1 MNEKK
6 TVRVGCASGFWG
18 DSEEGAK
25 QLIEKGRIDY
35 LVFDYLAEIT
45 MSILIRAKTKNPAL
59 GYATDFVQVLL
70 PYAQSLKSQGIKVV
84 ANAGGVN
91 PEACR
96 RALESKLGEGWN
108 IVVVEGDD
116 LFPIEQRLKDMG
128 MREMF
133 SSAPMP
139 EKCLSINA
147 YLGAFPIAAAL
158 SAGADIVITG
168 RCVDSALALGPL
180 IHEFG
185 WKNSD
190 LDRLAQGSL
199 AGHLIECGTQVTG
212 GIFTDWKKVPGWEN
226 MGFPIAECSPDGGFF
241 VTKPEG
247 TGGMVTPE
255 TVKEQLIYE
264 IGNPARYLLPDVIC
278 DFMNVEVS
286 SVGENVVSVRGA
298 VGLAAPRELKV
309 SATWQDGWKLFTTI
323 MIGGIEAA
331 DKAKR
336 VAEAIFA
343 RTRWMF
349 AERGLSDYTETSFE
363 IIGAESTYGEWS
375 RCKHSREVIL
385 KIAARHN
392 DKEALNLLSREIAP
406 SATSMAQGIT
416 GFAAGRAKPSPVVRL
431 FSLLIPREMTP
442 VSLSLSDR
450 SKVNVPLAPVCGAPD
465 ICEEPQP
472 PRFDMDDA
480 GEAVEVPLIR
490 IAHGR
495 SGDKGDSANIGLLAR
510 DPQLYPLLV
519 HSVTAEAVSRYF
531 SHVVTGPVTRY
542 LLPGIQGVNFLLE
555 NALGGGGIASLR
567 YDPQGKAFAQML
579 LDMPVK
585 VPRALLECLPG

>member
-1 MNEKK
+1 MSEKK
-6 TVRVGCASGFWG
+6 TIRIGCASGFWG

-45 MSILIRAKTKNPAL
+45 MSILTRAKAKNPDL
-59 GYATDFVQVLL
+59 GYATDFIGALAL
-70 PYAQSLKSQGIKVV
+70 YAQSLKRQGIKVV

-116 LFPIEQRLKDMG
+116 LLSIEPQLKDMG

-133 SSAPMP
+133 SSEPMP

-147 YLGAFPIAAAL
+147 YLGAFPIVEAL
-158 SAGADIVITG
+158 NAGADIVITG
-168 RCVDSALALGPL
+168 RCVDSALTLGPL

-190 LDRLAQGSL
+190 LNLLAQGSL
-199 AGHLIECGTQVTG
+199 AGHLIECGAQVTG
-212 GIFTDWKKVPGWEN
+212 GIFTDWKQIVGWED
-226 MGFPIAECSPDGGFF
+226 MGFPIVECSPDGSFL

-255 TVKEQLIYE
+255 TVKEQLVYE
-264 IGNPARYLLPDVIC
+264 IGDPARYLLPDVTC
-278 DFMNVEVS
+278 DFTNVAVS
-286 SVGENVVSVRGA
+286 KVGDNVVSVRGS
-298 VGLAAPRELKV
+298 VGVVAPRELKV
-309 SATWQDGWKLFTTI
+309 SATWQDGWKLFATI
-323 MIGGIEAA
+323 MIGGFEAV

-343 RTRWMF
+343 RTRRMF
-349 AERGLSDYTETSFE
+349 VERRLPDYTETSFE
-363 IIGAESTYGEWS
+363 IIGAESTYGPWS
-375 RCKHSREVIL
+375 RCKDSREVIL
-385 KIAARHN
+385 KIAARHT

-406 SATSMAQGIT
+406 TATSMAQGIT

-431 FSLLIPREMTP
+431 FSLLVPRQMAP
-442 VSLSLSDR
+442 ASLSLSDR
-450 SKVNVPLAPVCGAPD
+450 SKLDVQMKAVCGTPD
-465 ICEEPQP
+465 TSEELEP
-472 PRFDMDDA
+472 PYFDVSSQS
-480 GEAVEVPLIR
+480 EAVEVPLIR

-495 SGDKGDSANIGLLAR
+495 SGDKGDASNIGLLAR
-510 DPQLYPLLV
+510 SPLLYPVLV
-519 HSVTAEAVSRYF
+519 HSVTAEAVGRYF
-531 SHVVTGPVTRY
+531 SHVTTGPVTRY
-542 LLPGIQGVNFLLE
+542 LLPGIQGINFLLE
-555 NALGGGGIASLR
+555 NALGGGGVASLR

-579 LDMPVK
+579 MDMPVR
-585 VPRALLECLPG
+585 VPQRLLESLPG

>member
-6 TVRVGCASGFWG
+6 TIRIGCASGFWG
-18 DSEEGAK
+18 DSADAAK

-45 MSILIRAKTKNPAL
+45 MSILTRAKAKNPDF
-59 GYATDFVQVLL
+59 GYATDFIQALA
-70 PYAQSLKSQGIKVV
+70 PYAPSLKSQGIKVV

-91 PEACR
+91 PQACR

-116 LFPIEQRLKDMG
+116 LLPIEQRLRGMG

-139 EKCLSINA
+139 AKCLSINA
-147 YLGAFPIAAAL
+147 YLGAFPIAEAL
-158 SAGADIVITG
+158 KAGADIVITG
-168 RCVDSALALGPL
+168 RCVDSALTLGPL

-190 LDRLAQGSL
+190 LDQLAQGSL
-199 AGHLIECGTQVTG
+199 AGHIIECGAQATG
-212 GIFTDWKKVPGWEN
+212 GIFTDWQKVPGWED
-226 MGFPIAECSPDGGFF
+226 MGYPIVECSPDGGFL

-255 TVKEQLIYE
+255 TIKEQIVYE

-278 DFMNVEVS
+278 DFTKVKVA
-286 SVGENVVSVRGA
+286 SVGENVVSVKGA
-298 VGLAAPRELKV
+298 VGVVAPQELKA

-331 DKAKR
+331 DKARR

-343 RTRWMF
+343 RTRRMF
-349 AERGLSDYTETSFE
+349 ADRGFSDYTEMSFE

-375 RCKHSREVIL
+375 RCQHSREIVL
-385 KIAARHN
+385 KIAARHK

-406 SATSMAQGIT
+406 SATSMSPGIT
-416 GFAAGRAKPSPVVRL
+416 GFAAGRAKPSPIVRL
-431 FSLLIPREMTP
+431 FSLLVPREMVS
-442 VSLSLSDR
+442 VSLSLSDM
-450 SKVNVPLAPVCGAPD
+450 SKVSVQLERVYGTAETCG
-465 ICEEPQP
+465 EPEIP
-472 PRFDMDDA
+472 YFDMDS
-480 GEAVEVPLIR
+480 ESEVLEVPLIR

-510 DPQLYPLLV
+510 DPLFYPLLV
-519 HSVTAEAVSRYF
+519 HSVTAEAVGRYF
-531 SHVVTGPVTRY
+531 SHVTAGPVTRY

-555 NALGGGGIASLR
+555 NALGGGGIVSLR

-585 VPRALLECLPG
+585 VPRKLLGQLPG

>member
-1 MNEKK
+1 MSEKK
-6 TVRVGCASGFWG
+6 TIRIGCASGFWG

-45 MSILIRAKTKNPAL
+45 MSILTRAKAKKPDL
-59 GYATDFVQVLL
+59 GYATDFIQALA
-70 PYAQSLKSQGIKVV
+70 PYAQSLKSQGIRVV

-96 RALESKLGEGWN
+96 RALESKLGAGWN

-116 LFPIEQRLKDMG
+116 LLPIEQRLRDMG

-139 EKCLSINA
+139 AKCLSINA
-147 YLGAFPIAAAL
+147 YLGAFPIAEAL
-158 SAGADIVITG
+158 KAGADIVITG
-168 RCVDSALALGPL
+168 RCVDSALTLGPL

-190 LDRLAQGSL
+190 LDQLAQGSL
-199 AGHLIECGTQVTG
+199 AGHIIECGAQATG
-212 GIFTDWKKVPGWEN
+212 GIFTDWQKVPGWED
-226 MGFPIAECSPDGGFF
+226 MGYPIVKCSPDGGFL

-255 TVKEQLIYE
+255 TVKEQLVYE

-278 DFMNVEVS
+278 DFTNVEIL

-298 VGLAAPRELKV
+298 VGIVAPRQLKV

-323 MIGGIEAA
+323 MIGGIEAT

-343 RTRWMF
+343 RTRRMF

-375 RCKHSREVIL
+375 RCRHSREIIL
-385 KIAARHN
+385 KIAARHT
-392 DKEALNLLSREIAP
+392 DKEALNLLAREIAP

-431 FSLLIPREMTP
+431 FSLLVPREMVPT
-442 VSLSLSDR
+442 SLSLSDR
-450 SKVNVPLAPVCGAPD
+450 SKVDVQIEAFCGTADTCEKPEPLY
-465 ICEEPQP
+465 
-472 PRFDMDDA
+472 FDMDADS
-480 GEAVEVPLIR
+480 EVVEVPLIR

-510 DPQLYPLLV
+510 NPLLYPLLV
-519 HSVTAEAVSRYF
+519 HLVTAEAVGRYF
-531 SHVVTGPVTRY
+531 SHVATGPVTRY

-555 NALGGGGIASLR
+555 NALGGGGVASLR

-585 VPRALLECLPG
+585 VPRRFLDHLPI